1 MFPAEK
7 KDEWEPIKVRER
19 RVSKRHSNG
28 EGNTDIAMGDEQNGD
43 LQPNSEDYEE
53 EILYEE
59 DPTTEDGAVFPLEDG
74 RIVNWSCF
82 CALLHHIYNTL
93 SPPFHTPIL
102 VISQPAWTAQD
113 KEKLT
118 RFVFEQFQIPAFT
131 MMDSALAVCYA
142 YGAPTATVID
152 VGYGKCDI
160 TAVHEFLAN
169 DLGRGIAVAC
179 CGGDAMTQRLF
190 ELLGSKGFT
199 KDMCEQLKQS
209 SVCEI
214 LPLGTALPGEVQT
227 EDSITNPAAAAST
240 GANGSGPGQRG
251 SIAAQGGIPRGPGID
266 TDVGDED
273 QDREFKEGEDK
284 EGVLDVA
291 SIVASGKTSEFLVR
305 KEREKAE
312 KAAARKAANDAAAAP
327 KQARLP
333 NAKREKAIF
342 HYSERRALE
351 ELNGNGKRTA
361 DGDER
366 DSSGTKRQ
374 RTPEPAEQGA
384 NTTAAQKEVRMRSKE
399 ATTLV
404 RRDVEVGIERFQAA
418 SGGILDQIAD
428 TIHRCILS
436 VPEVSKRSELWD
448 ALIILGNGSKVK
460 GNYALYPETPL
471 VINTSQVLKMASSP
485 PSTPDTSSLH
495 PAPPFSPPSF
505 PPTSRLPCPLA
516 QTPLN
521 PNPILPTTP
530 NRA

>member
-19 RVSKRHSNG
+19 KVSKRHTNS
-28 EGNTDIAMGDEQNGD
+28 EGDGNAATVDGHNGD
-43 LQPNSEDYEE
+43 TQPSAEDDGE

-59 DPTTEDGAVFPLEDG
+59 DLTTEEGAVYPLEDG

-142 YGAPTATVID
+142 YGVPTATVID
-152 VGYGKCDI
+152 VGYGKCDV

-169 DLGRGIAVAC
+169 DLGRGIAVPG

-190 ELLGSKGFT
+190 ELLGSKGFS

-209 SVCEI
+209 SVCEV
-214 LPLGTALPGEVQT
+214 LPPGTALPGAAQT
-227 EDSITNPAAAAST
+227 DSGTVNPAAAAST

-251 SIAAQGGIPRGPGID
+251 SIAAQGGMPRGPGID
-266 TDVGDED
+266 TNVDDED
-273 QDREFKEGEDK
+273 LDRELRDGEDK

-291 SIVASGKTSEFLVR
+291 SIVASGKTSEFLAR
-305 KEREKAE
+305 KEREKTE

-333 NAKREKAIF
+333 NAKREKAVF

-351 ELNGNGKRTA
+351 EINNNGKRTA
-361 DGDER
+361 DGD
-366 DSSGTKRQ
+366 DQGGAKRQ
-374 RTPEPAEQGA
+374 RTPDPPEQEGDL
-384 NTTAAQKEVRMRSKE
+384 TAAQKEDQTQGNE
-399 ATTLV
+399 AMTLV
-404 RRDVEVGIERFQAA
+404 RRDVEVGIERFQTV

-436 VPEVSKRSELWD
+436 VPEVGKRGELWD
-448 ALIILGNGSKVK
+448 SLVILGNGGKVK
-460 GNYALYPETPL
+460 GN
-471 VINTSQVLKMASSP
+471 V
-485 PSTPDTSSLH
+485 
-495 PAPPFSPPSF
+495 
-505 PPTSRLPCPLA
+505 SR
-516 QTPLN
+516 N
-521 PNPILPTTP
+521 KIV
-530 NRA
+530 